1 MSHVTCSRTSCQ
13 SSLPFCTTYQA
24 ITQLA
29 GQLVVPQ
36 RSLNHYISF
45 DIDPTDRVPAIVYD
59 HPTLLV
65 RRPHFRCPTRVWDH
79 FSSSPPREK
88 FPTRSS
94 VARPPSLI
102 LTSSHILWNAAAPCS
117 YSTRPPRLWTI
128 ALPFVCSDLL
138 DNLLQRITSQLDAVH
153 FFPMLFFCLNYGQ
166 RWWYGWHWCI
176 LHTLIRHRIRRCPT
190 DILGLCARTLIR
202 RLFFCLKLGIMILH
216 KRCTS
221 RPGRGISRLIYA
233 TTVILLYICLEMPLS
248 VHQSVF
254 SCELGRH
261 SVLTCSIKNW

>member
-13 SSLPFCTTYQA
+13 LSLPFCTTYQA

-102 LTSSHILWNAAAPCS
+102 LTSSHILWNAAASCS

-128 ALPFVCSDLL
+128 ALAFVCSDLL
-138 DNLLQRITSQLDAVH
+138 DNLSQRITSQLDAVH
-153 FFPMLFFCLNYGQ
+153 FFPMLFFRLNYGV
-166 RWWYGWHWCI
+166 GGMVGTGAFSI
-176 LHTLIRHRIRRCPT
+176 LSSGIGSVGVPLIFWVFVP
-190 DILGLCARTLIR
+190 
-202 RLFFCLKLGIMILH
+202 
-216 KRCTS
+216 
-221 RPGRGISRLIYA
+221 
-233 TTVILLYICLEMPLS
+233 VLS
-248 VHQSVF
+248 FAGF
-254 SCELGRH
+254 SSLW
-261 SVLTCSIKNW
+261 NWAL